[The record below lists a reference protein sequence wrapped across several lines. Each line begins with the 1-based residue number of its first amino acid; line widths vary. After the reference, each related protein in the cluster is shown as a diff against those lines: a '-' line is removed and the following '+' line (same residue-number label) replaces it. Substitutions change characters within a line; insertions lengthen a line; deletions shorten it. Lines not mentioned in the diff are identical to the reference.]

1 MENYVT
7 VGFGLEGQDLTP
19 EQALIATIPKQ
30 IQQFYAEIPT

>member
-7 VGFGLEGQDLTP
+7 VGFDQATP
-19 EQALIATIPKQ
+19 SAEESLIATIPKQ